1 MKKWILLCGLCTLS
15 FPALYAQH
23 LDMQSSTDAG
33 GPALFERVT
42 RLEKKTDAFNLYLN
56 MQGSFNVYFNNGNEE
71 QTSFRVNQLRIEAK
85 GNITD
90 RIYYRY
96 RQRLNR
102 ANMPNPW
109 TTYPRRSIMQPSVFM
124 LPINFPYLPENNVLH
139 SEDSNST

>member
-71 QTSFRVNQLRIEAK
+71 QTSFRMNQLRIEAK

-96 RQRLNR
+96 RQRL
-102 ANMPNPW
+102 
-109 TTYPRRSIMQPSVFM
+109 YQ
-124 LPINFPYLPENNVLH
+124 
-139 SEDSNST
+139 